1 MSTTA
6 DPLIFIVDENEVFAS
21 MVYGFLK
28 THHYKNA
35 KVFTSV
41 EDAITKAKEKPDII
55 ICENL
60 YNNLSGI
67 DFMRRFRNTSL
78 NSTFIFLSSF
88 ENIEAVV
95 NVMREGAFDYIVK
108 GRNSLNK
115 LNKTLQRFNSNI
127 KNTQL
132 NKHMSHALYFVF
144 LAILALTCI
153 ILLLAYLF
161 PTTFRL

>member
-67 DFMRRFRNTSL
+67 DFM
-78 NSTFIFLSSF
+78 
-88 ENIEAVV
+88 
-95 NVMREGAFDYIVK
+95 K